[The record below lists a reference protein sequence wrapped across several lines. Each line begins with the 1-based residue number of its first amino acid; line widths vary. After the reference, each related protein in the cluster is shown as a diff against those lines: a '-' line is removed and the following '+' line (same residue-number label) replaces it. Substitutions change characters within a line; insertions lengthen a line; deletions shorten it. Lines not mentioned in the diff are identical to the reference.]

1 MSRGWLAWLVAVCL
15 LAGIVDVP
23 GAQAQ
28 GIVEAPV
35 IRAGGQTS
43 ADGIFRYLTR
53 DPVVITLSAGPDAA
67 EIYYTTDGTDPD
79 PGLPGTLRY
88 SLNGSF
94 SVEPPAVVRAVAESA
109 QFDYSEV
116 SEARLQFVASYTV
129 TDASQGGG
137 GFSVSPAA
145 ADYPLGAT
153 VTLTANPQAGWQ
165 FVRWEGDL
173 SGTNPVSPLVINGAK
188 TVRAIFGTPIQT
200 SVNSISGQSAGAVA
214 VDPPVG
220 PYPYGA
226 TVRLM
231 ALPAL
236 GRAFSGWTNNTAW
249 TNQQLLTVVVTNANP
264 AFRALF
270 NSLASTSGSNTVSLK
285 VTGGGSLMLSPEAP
299 RSVYR
304 TGSVVQVRPVPD
316 PGWVF
321 EGWSGDAVGAANPL
335 SLTVNTN
342 KVVTAVFSR
351 RPPGEPI
358 VEGLDLAEY
367 FWDTAPLEGQGIRI
381 PLGGG
386 DIWATGPRSVDVS
399 ALEPGLHRLGLRVR
413 DDQRRWSDIQWIP
426 FMVEASSDLL
436 AGVGT
441 WPEVQ
446 EQRQLVAAEYFW
458 DNDPGVGRATAL
470 LFTPGETWVTNS
482 AAALN
487 PLISYPPGSFSVV
500 EGSFTWAQA
509 KADAEARGG
518 YLATFAS
525 QDEWAR
531 GSTVAGSRGLW
542 IGAYQAANK
551 TEPAGGWAWVTGES
565 WGFTA
570 WGSGEPNNGASP
582 TEDHAHITSS
592 TAAWNDAYGETK
604 MGYLLEMPATPPATG
619 GENGGEVARLSLA
632 VSALSP
638 GLHQLGVRVKEASG
652 RWSEV
657 TWSPL
662 QVEASSDL
670 LAGVATWPEAQEQR
684 QLVAAE
690 YFWDV
695 DPGAGFGTGVPMA
708 PGETW
713 VSPSDV
719 DVVVDALSAGL
730 HQFGFRVREN
740 SGRWSP
746 VTWTPVK
753 VEESAEMLAAVE
765 VWPALEEEERL
776 VTAEYFWDEDPGQ
789 GAGIR
794 LTIPAAYSYVTSP
807 DDIPGVKLNVPALS
821 LGVHRLGFRVQ
832 DGRFRWSETVW
843 RPFQVDRDPGLVAG
857 SPTNTVPGTN
867 TLLTLAVGG
876 STTGSGP
883 VWLAGENA
891 GLPMAYRWLASG
903 LETNA
908 LSGFAGV
915 DGIRTAAWGDLNNDG
930 LSDLALG
937 LSEAAGGGVRV
948 FLNRG
953 NGQFERMASN
963 LLDSQTQAF
972 RSVGWSD
979 LDRDGLIDLVL
990 FSPSAPAVRIFKNV
1004 AGNAFEEREAPVVGA
1019 GANALTVAEF
1029 TGDSFP
1035 DLVSVDSSGVRLHRN
1050 RSGAGFVEVPLPAL
1064 PDPTAIVGTVPLDLD
1079 NDGDLDLLVVS
1090 GTRGGDLLKNAG
1102 TGSFSIDAAAGVT
1115 RTGLAA
1121 RSAAATDLD
1130 GDGWIDVVMVND
1142 VGSLR
1147 LFRNRR
1153 DGSVAPDENVLDLD
1167 GIGKVAIADVDA
1179 SGTPDLL
1186 VAGPG
1191 ERMVVL
1197 TNSLPGTRW
1206 VRVRP
1211 RSASSNRSAIGARIA
1226 VTALLDGRLITQ
1238 VREVLG
1244 SDGFGGQDE
1253 GVPLFGLGDA
1263 AKVEAVR
1270 IEWPSGLRT
1279 EVRNV
1284 AVNQDLVVDEVPEGS
1299 PVVRV
1304 NGEFR
1309 PNHVHEFTAHDEVEV
1324 TLSSSFPG
1332 AQIHYSLD
1340 GFPADIRSTRYTG
1353 AFRVAPPAI
1362 IRATAYSAGYLDYAE
1377 AEAVRLVFIPSY
1389 PLSAGTDGGG
1399 SVQVAPS
1406 LTQYRSNSTVQV
1418 TATAAAGWSF
1428 LRWEGDVSGAVSP
1441 ITVTMDGPKN
1451 VRAVFGTAVSTTVTG
1466 GAANGTVAV
1475 EPASSLHAFGSKVR
1489 LAAIPATG
1497 RGFQS
1502 WNANAQWANSLLT
1515 VHVTNANPAYNAI
1528 FVPLRSDE
1536 RSLVLRVNGQGTIVS
1551 DPGRGILPAG
1561 SSVTLTAVADEQWV
1575 FEGWSGDLSG
1585 SEPNRV
1591 LSMDANHSVTA
1602 TFRKLVV
1609 ETPPSITLQPNDAT
1623 LATGQALDLQV
1634 AATGSIP
1641 LRYQWYFGS
1650 QPLNDEVTPLLS
1662 LVGLKETNSGS
1673 YSVVVNNDFGS
1684 VTSRIA
1690 QVTVARPPNRSPLAA
1705 MRAPVSGTVFEFGQS
1720 VPLSVYAADP
1730 DGVLD
1735 RVEFFLDGA
1744 SLGLG
1749 QTLSGQADIYGRTV
1763 LDLAPGSH
1771 VFYARAYDREGA
1783 VAATETTGFAVS
1795 VPPVTRFSM
1804 AESLVTTT
1812 ETNGVLRVRVVKAG
1826 VGAGSV
1832 QYTTRT
1838 RSAQVGRDFREA
1850 SGRLEFTESESAK
1863 FIDLQLLDEF
1873 VPDGVRELDVLL
1885 LEASPGT
1892 ELGAATRTLVSV
1904 RDNDGDVNT
1913 ASLLDFQIS
1922 GSRPGSPGALRVSLN
1937 PPGEAGEWRLA
1948 WETFW
1953 RRSGTQVTNLDAGTY
1968 RVEFRPAMGYKIP
1981 AGTNVLVGSGQV
1993 RALAV
1998 DVASQSEPEVGDLLV
2013 EVVNDPAEF
2022 PQELSGW
2029 RFLGETEYREFGTFS
2044 EARPIGEDLIEFR
2057 PVTGWIEPVPIKVA
2071 IQADLTTLQAV
2082 SYVRIPAAVA
2092 GASLPIAISRYDL
2105 IRDAQTALPRA
2116 PYPMVGQ
2123 LKTPT
2128 GYGSGIAVRQRVVLT
2143 AAHVLF
2149 DETTGQMVPPES
2161 IEWFVER
2168 HAGDAGYEPI
2178 PVKAAGYYVNEN
2190 YLAARNT
2197 ERQQPGWK
2205 PGTVTPLSQ
2214 QWDVAAVYFNEPIAR
2229 NGQAGYLLASESP
2242 SQWVASGERS
2252 QLVGYPFG
2260 TGSNG
2265 IRTGQPGR
2273 MHVTDLARNLFE
2285 AVDGTEHVFASSQFL
2300 GLPGHSGGPLLMQ
2313 VGNGLFPAA
2322 VFLGN
2327 LGGESVVRVIDS
2339 MVASLIN
2346 RAASSSL
2353 LGLNFNGGGVVQTG
2367 AGSGSQTQFGYLQF
2381 RFLPDSVAS
2390 AAGWRIATQT
2400 NSAFVASGQSKALPV
2415 GEYTMEFKAV
2425 SGQPT
2430 PAARKVSVTSSATAS
2445 NPLVI
2450 QLTYGGS
2457 SSSAFGLVPVS
2468 QQVIN
2473 EETPFELQL
2482 QGRNGKV
2489 PSTNLVYRLVNGPT
2503 GLAMTSSGLVTWT
2516 PSEGQGPATNLAVR
2530 VSLADGTSIVTNSFN
2545 VTVREVNRLPGFLAA
2560 TNRVLMERQPFV
2572 HDLQPTDADLPAQT
2586 LSFSVLSGPGGLI
2599 LTNGVLAWT
2608 PTEAQGPST
2617 NSVQIV
2623 VSDGVGSITNSIIL
2637 SVLEDNTPPRLAGA
2651 TNATIDELAGYTQ
2664 NLMPQDGDLPAQPL
2678 TVTLLSGPTG
2688 LVVTNG
2694 VLAWT
2699 PTEAQGPSTNLVT
2712 VTVTDGSLTT
2722 TNSLTLTVRE
2732 VNLAPTLAGATNA
2745 TIDGL
2750 VAHTQNLLPQDA
2762 DLPAQ
2767 ALVVALLSGPAGA
2780 TISDGVLAWT
2790 PTSGQSP
2797 STNLLVARVSDG
2809 SALVTNSFTLVVRAA
2824 STASRIS
2831 GIIEYYQASGG
2842 RVSGVKVAV
2851 GGSGSGSMTTAS
2863 DGSYSLTVPTADV
2876 TITPSRT
2883 ADEPPANGVT
2893 TADITLI
2900 RRHVLGLALLDS
2912 PHKVMAGDVNGSDSV
2927 TTADI
2932 TLIRRLILG
2941 LSTNFTAGLWRFV
2954 PSDEVISDPTKPW
2967 TSSRMRRYASVAA
2980 GDLTGQDFKAI
2991 KLGDVNGSWKLPI
3004 AGAGALDRSKAK
3016 PRARL
3021 SLGEV
3026 SVATGE
3032 VAGFKVR
3039 ADGFPPVSSVQFS
3052 LKWDPKQLEFIGV
3065 DGFQLPGL
3073 TLGNFNVQQVQNG
3086 FLSLSWDPQTGQ
3098 GVDLA
3103 GLTELFQ
3110 LRFKVLASAGTKV
3123 EVSWSDVPT
3132 PVEVTVDFEAVAVD
3146 RLPGVVT
3153 IPGGTPVTAESL
3165 VLKVVGPAVDG
3176 RVELEIRVPSGV
3188 TVLLEGSNLL
3198 RPWSVVRT
3206 VVGQGAADPIR
3217 VVVTQDPSASAEFWR
3232 LKATLP

>member
-1 MSRGWLAWLVAVCL
+1 MTMSPSFRCPTRIQRPLMSRGWLGWFVAVCL
-15 LAGIVDVP
+15 LAGMGAVP
-23 GAQAQ
+23 AAQAQ
-28 GIVEAPV
+28 GIVDTPV

-53 DPVVITLSAGPDAA
+53 DPVVITLSAGPEAA
-67 EIYYTTDGTDPD
+67 EIYYTTDGSDPD

-109 QFDYSEV
+109 QFDYSDV

-129 TDASQGGG
+129 TDASPGGG

-145 ADYPLGAT
+145 ADYPLGST

-214 VDPPVG
+214 IDPPVG
-220 PYPYGA
+220 PYPFGT

-236 GRAFSGWTNNTAW
+236 GRAFAGWTNNTAW
-249 TNQQLLTVVVTNANP
+249 TNQQLLTVVVTNTNP
-264 AFRALF
+264 GFRALF
-270 NSLASTSGSNTVSLK
+270 NTLASNSGSNTLSLR
-285 VTGGGSLMLSPEAP
+285 VTGGGSLVLSPEAP
-299 RSVYR
+299 RAVYR
-304 TGSVVQVRPVPD
+304 TGSVVQIRPVPD

-321 EGWSGDAVGAANPL
+321 EGWSGDVAGAANPL
-335 SLTVNTN
+335 LLTVNTN
-342 KVVTAVFSR
+342 KVVTALFSR
-351 RPPGEPI
+351 RPIGEPI

-381 PLGGG
+381 PLSGG
-386 DIWATGPRSVDVS
+386 DTWVPGTRTVDVR

-426 FMVEASSDLL
+426 FMVEASTDLL

-458 DNDPGVGRATAL
+458 DNDPGVGQAL
-470 LFTPGETWVTNS
+470 ALSVTPGETWVT
-482 AAALN
+482 
-487 PLISYPPGSFSVV
+487 PG
-500 EGSFTWAQA
+500 
-509 KADAEARGG
+509 
-518 YLATFAS
+518 
-525 QDEWAR
+525 
-531 GSTVAGSRGLW
+531 
-542 IGAYQAANK
+542 
-551 TEPAGGWAWVTGES
+551 
-565 WGFTA
+565 
-570 WGSGEPNNGASP
+570 
-582 TEDHAHITSS
+582 ED
-592 TAAWNDAYGETK
+592 GPK
-604 MGYLLEMPATPPATG
+604 VG
-619 GENGGEVARLSLA
+619 

-638 GLHQLGVRVKEASG
+638 GLHQLGVRVKESSG

-657 TWSPL
+657 TWSRL
-662 QVEASSDL
+662 QVEASTDL
-670 LAGVATWPEAQEQR
+670 LAGVGTWPEVQDQR

-708 PGETW
+708 PGDTW

-753 VEESAEMLAAVE
+753 VEESAELLAAVE

-776 VTAEYFWDEDPGQ
+776 VTAEYFWDEDPGH

-794 LTIPAAYSYVTSP
+794 LTISAAYSYVTSP
-807 DDIPGVKLNVPALS
+807 DDIPGVKLNVPSLS

-883 VWLAGENA
+883 VWLAGENN
-891 GLPMAYRWLASG
+891 GLPMAYRWVVSG

-937 LSEAAGGGVRV
+937 LSEGAGGGVRV

-963 LLDSQTQAF
+963 LLDTQTQAF

-979 LDRDGLIDLVL
+979 LDRDGLVDLVL
-990 FSPSAPAVRIFKNV
+990 FSPSAPAIRIFKNV

-1019 GANALTVAEF
+1019 GARALTVAEF

-1050 RSGAGFVEVPLPAL
+1050 RSGSGFVEVTLPTL
-1064 PDPTAIVGTVPLDLD
+1064 PDPSAIVGTVPLDID
-1079 NDGDLDLLVVS
+1079 NDGDLDLLALS
-1090 GTRGGDLLKNAG
+1090 GTRGADLLRNSGNA
-1102 TGSFSIDAAAGVT
+1102 SFVVDAGAGFA
-1115 RTGLAA
+1115 RSGLAA

-1130 GDGWIDVVMVND
+1130 GDGWIDVTMVTD
-1142 VGSLR
+1142 SGALR

-1153 DGSVAPDENVLDLD
+1153 DGSVAPEENLSDLE
-1167 GIGKVAIADVDA
+1167 GIGDVAVADVDA

-1186 VAGPG
+1186 VSGPG

-1211 RSASSNRSAIGARIA
+1211 RSASSNRNAIGARVA

-1238 VREVLG
+1238 MREIMG

-1263 AKVEAVR
+1263 TRVEALR

-1284 AVNQDLVVDEVPEGS
+1284 GVNQDLVVDEVLEGS

-1309 PNHVHEFTAHDEVEV
+1309 PNHVHEFTARDEVEV

-1340 GFPADIRSTRYTG
+1340 GFPADIRSTKYTG

-1399 SVQVAPS
+1399 SVLVAPALS
-1406 LTQYRSNSTVQV
+1406 QYRSNSTVQV

-1428 LRWEGDVSGAVSP
+1428 LRWEGDASGTVSP
-1441 ITVTMDGPKN
+1441 ITVTMDGPKS
-1451 VRAVFGTAVSTTVTG
+1451 VRAVFGTGVSSTVTG
-1466 GAANGTVAV
+1466 GAANGTVVV
-1475 EPASSLHAFGSKVR
+1475 EPGLPLHRFGSRVR
-1489 LAAIPATG
+1489 LSAVPATG
-1497 RGFQS
+1497 RGFEL
-1502 WNANAQWANSLLT
+1502 WNANSLLT
-1515 VHVTNANPAYNAI
+1515 NPLLTIHVTNANPTYNAI
-1528 FVPLRSDE
+1528 FVPLRSDQ
-1536 RSLVLRVNGQGTIVS
+1536 RSLVLRVNGQGIILS

-1575 FEGWSGDLSG
+1575 FESWSGDLSG
-1585 SEPNRV
+1585 SEISQTLLMDSNR
-1591 LSMDANHSVTA
+1591 SVTA
-1602 TFRKLVV
+1602 NFRKIVV
-1609 ETPPSITLQPNDAT
+1609 ETPPFITLQPNDAS

-1650 QPLNDEVTPLLS
+1650 QALGDQITPLLS
-1662 LVGLKETNSGS
+1662 LVGVQETNSGP

-1705 MRAPVSGTVFEFGQS
+1705 MRTPVSGTVFEFGLPVS
-1720 VPLSVYAADP
+1720 LSVYAADP
-1730 DGVLD
+1730 DGSLD

-1744 SLGLG
+1744 SIGLG
-1749 QTLSGQADIYGRTV
+1749 QVLSGQADIFGRTV
-1763 LDLAPGSH
+1763 SDLAPGSH

-1783 VAATETTGFAVS
+1783 VSATETAGFTVS

-1804 AESLVTTT
+1804 ADSLVTTT
-1812 ETNGVLRVRVVKAG
+1812 ETNGVLRIQVVKAG

-1832 QYTTRT
+1832 QYTTRA
-1838 RSAQVGRDFREA
+1838 RSALVGRDFREA
-1850 SGRLEFTESESAK
+1850 SGRLEFAEAEVAK
-1863 FIDLQLLDEF
+1863 YIDLQLLDEF

-1885 LEASPGT
+1885 LEASAGT
-1892 ELGAATRTLVSV
+1892 ELGATTRTLVSV
-1904 RDNDGDVNT
+1904 RDNDGDLNT
-1913 ASLLDFQIS
+1913 SSLFDFQIS
-1922 GSRPGSPGALRVSLN
+1922 GSRPGSPGTLRVSIN
-1937 PPGEAGEWRLA
+1937 PPGQAGEWRLA
-1948 WETFW
+1948 WETTW

-1968 RVEFRPAMGYKIP
+1968 RVEFRPALGYKVP
-1981 AGTNVLVGSGQV
+1981 AGTNVTVVSGQV
-1993 RALAV
+1993 RSMSV
-1998 DVASQSEPEVGDLLV
+1998 DVVAQSEPELGDMLV
-2013 EVVNDPAEF
+2013 QLVNDPAEF

-2029 RFLGETEYREFGTFS
+2029 RFLGETGYREFGSYS
-2044 EARPIGEDLIEFR
+2044 EARPVGEDLIELR

-2071 IQADLTTLQAV
+2071 IQTDLTTLQAV
-2082 SYVRIPAAVA
+2082 NYVRIPTADA

-2161 IEWFVER
+2161 IEWFLER

-2214 QWDVAAVYFNEPIAR
+2214 QWDVAAVYFNEPISR
-2229 NGQAGYLLASESP
+2229 NGQAGYLLASGSP

-2265 IRTGQPGR
+2265 IRTGQAGR
-2273 MHVTDLARNLFE
+2273 MHITDLARNLFE
-2285 AVDGTEHVFASSQFL
+2285 SVDGTEHVFSTSQFL

-2327 LGGESVVRVIDS
+2327 LGGQSVVRVIDS

-2346 RAASSSL
+2346 RAASSAL

-2381 RFLPDSVAS
+2381 RFLPESVAS
-2390 AAGWRIATQT
+2390 SAGWRIATQT

-2415 GEYTMEFKAV
+2415 GEYTIELKAV

-2430 PAARKVSVTSSATAS
+2430 PANRKVSVPATSTAS

-2450 QLTYGGS
+2450 QLTYGS
-2457 SSSAFGLVPVS
+2457 SSSSTFGLVPVS
-2468 QQVIN
+2468 QQLIN
-2473 EETPFELQL
+2473 EEVPFELQL
-2482 QGRNGKV
+2482 QGRNSSV
-2489 PSTNLVYRLVNGPT
+2489 PGAKLVFRLVNGPT
-2503 GLAMTSSGLVTWT
+2503 GMGLTAGGLLTWT
-2516 PSEGQGPATNLAVR
+2516 PSEVEGPATNIAVR
-2530 VSLADGTSIVTNSFN
+2530 VSLTDGVATVTNAFN
-2545 VTVREVNRLPGFLAA
+2545 VTVREVNRLPILAGA
-2560 TNRVLMERQPFV
+2560 SNFTLVERQGFV
-2572 HDLQPTDADLPAQT
+2572 RDLQPSDADLPAQS
-2586 LSFSVLSGPGGLI
+2586 LNVNLLSGPGGLVV
-2599 LTNGVLAWT
+2599 TNGVLAWT
-2608 PTEAQGPST
+2608 PTETQGPST
-2617 NSVQIV
+2617 HSVQV
-2623 VSDGVGSITNSIIL
+2623 AVSDGVGSVTNTFTVT
-2637 SVLEDNTPPRLAGA
+2637 VLEDNSPPVLAGA
-2651 TNATIDELAGYTQ
+2651 TNAAINELVGYTQ
-2664 NLMPQDGDLPAQPL
+2664 SLAPLDIDLPAQPL
-2678 TVTLLSGPTG
+2678 AVTLVSGPTG

-2699 PTEAQGPSTNLVT
+2699 PTEAQGPSVNDVVVT
-2712 VTVTDGSLTT
+2712 VSDGSLTT
-2722 TNSLTLTVRE
+2722 TNSLVLTVRE
-2732 VNLAPTLAGATNA
+2732 VNVPPTLAGTANA
-2745 TIDGL
+2745 TINEL
-2750 VAHTQNLLPQDA
+2750 VAYTQNLAPQDA
-2762 DLPAQ
+2762 DVPAQ
-2767 ALVVALLSGPAGA
+2767 SLTVVLVSGPTGLVV
-2780 TISDGVLAWT
+2780 TNGVLAWT
-2790 PTSGQSP
+2790 PPAGLAG
-2797 STNLLVARVSDG
+2797 STNSVQVAVSDG
-2809 SALVTNSFTLVVRAA
+2809 IAAVTNQFFLTVRAA
-2824 STASRIS
+2824 AVALKLSGSIDYFAS
-2831 GIIEYYQASGG
+2831 AGG
-2842 RVSGVKVAV
+2842 PVRGVVLAM
-2851 GGSGSGSMTTAS
+2851 GGSGSGAITTGADGGYSMEMPGGAF
-2863 DGSYSLTVPTADV
+2863 TVTPTLETD
-2876 TITPSRT
+2876 TP
-2883 ADEPPANGVT
+2883 AANGVS
-2893 TADITLI
+2893 TADIAVL
-2900 RRHVLGLALLDS
+2900 RRHILGITALDS
-2912 PHKVMAGDVNGSDSV
+2912 AHKVLAGDVNGSSSA

-2941 LSTNFTAGLWRFV
+2941 VSTNFTGGLWRFV
-2954 PSDEVISDPTKPW
+2954 PSDEVFTNAMSPW
-2967 TSSRMRRYASVAA
+2967 TARRSRSYATAPSVM
-2980 GDLTGQDFKAI
+2980 TGHDFKAI
-2991 KLGDVNGSWKLPI
+2991 KLGDVNGSWKAPTTSGASTIQAKSKPKAQLVVGSGRDLGDGVTLYSVTLRGVRSLTSLQFTLAWDPAE
-3004 AGAGALDRSKAK
+3004 AGFAGIEAGALKDLGPENLGTA
-3016 PRARL
+3016 RAGQGL
-3021 SLGEV
+3021 V
-3026 SVATGE
+3026 SV
-3032 VAGFKVR
+3032 
-3039 ADGFPPVSSVQFS
+3039 
-3052 LKWDPKQLEFIGV
+3052 
-3065 DGFQLPGL
+3065 
-3073 TLGNFNVQQVQNG
+3073 
-3086 FLSLSWDPQTGQ
+3086 SWDPANGLARDLGGEAIVLGLKLKAQPGRTLSRLTVPERPTALEVTEATVPVSVGVVGWTSESDGLSALGGVGDSGDSTFAAAGPLAAAARLRVLGPDAAGQ
-3098 GVDLA
+3098 VIL
-3103 GLTELFQ
+3103 
-3110 LRFKVLASAGTKV
+3110 
-3123 EVSWSDVPT
+3123 EVTAAEGQMVQVQWSMDMKSWT
-3132 PVEVTVDFEAVAVD
+3132 PVWQGSGE
-3146 RLPGVVT
+3146 
-3153 IPGGTPVTAESL
+3153 
-3165 VLKVVGPAVDG
+3165 GPQ
-3176 RVELEIRVPSGV
+3176 S
-3188 TVLLEGSNLL
+3188 
-3198 RPWSVVRT
+3198 
-3206 VVGQGAADPIR
+3206 PIR
-3217 VVVTQDPSASAEFWR
+3217 VEPQGLSPSGARFWR
-3232 LKATLP
+3232 VTPNFWLVDPLGDLSTEILGRQQF